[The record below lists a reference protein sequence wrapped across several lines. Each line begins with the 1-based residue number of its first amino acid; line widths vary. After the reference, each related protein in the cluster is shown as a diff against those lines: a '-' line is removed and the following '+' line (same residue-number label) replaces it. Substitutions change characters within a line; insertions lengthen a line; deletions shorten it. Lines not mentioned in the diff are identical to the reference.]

1 MKTAH
6 TRKPAPASDPLLSF
20 RLPAED
26 RERLEVMAAKLGAPI
41 STAARIV
48 VKRGLE
54 QPPEILV

>member
-1 MKTAH
+1 MT
-6 TRKPAPASDPLLSF
+6 TRTIDRKPAPDPLLSF

-26 RERLEVMAAKLGAPI
+26 RARLEEMAAKLGAPI